1 MKKIIFNMRNTMVIG
16 AVVVGAF
23 FAINSTLMA
32 EQVQHKNPMQTIE
45 NISVATKMIQVKK
58 YADATKVLNSIDD
71 VDFYY
76 LKNQHLGDIAYLNK
90 KYDEALSFYNIAQF
104 HAKDKVMH
112 DYMSKKMAYI
122 VTVKKGAVEKEV
134 IENY

>member
-1 MKKIIFNMRNTMVIG
+1 MKKIIFNMRNTIIVGVI
-16 AVVVGAF
+16 AVGAF

-32 EQVQHKNPMQTIE
+32 EQSHHKNPMQTIE
-45 NISVATKMIQVKK
+45 DISTATKMIQDKK
-58 YADATKVLNSIDD
+58 YVDAKKLLDSIDD

-90 KYDEALSFYNIAQF
+90 KYDEALSFYNIAQL
-104 HAKDKVMH
+104 HAKDKVMN

-134 IENY
+134 IENN